1 MHANERN
8 DPSRTAL
15 LSGAPGRMLVAAATA
30 LLLATL
36 IASSTAHALMLG
48 EASAQSALG
57 SPLRVVIPITAGGDE
72 LLQPGCFSVGPAPGE
87 GSASLVT
94 ASVNLERAAAPRLVV
109 TTPNAVNEPAIRFSV
124 HAGCEGS
131 TERAYVLLLDP
142 SEAAGAES
150 ATMRQAVREPRQERL
165 SPRPAATRRTPAG
178 PAVAQAPM
186 PRLIEVV
193 DRGPAVAVPAPVTA
207 PETPAEPA
215 VHELAAPAAP
225 GPSPFRQVAATQAS
239 ALPAL
244 SPLPPRAQPVAPSK
258 TGGSYSDWYLVAV
271 ALAIAGVIALVALF
285 TGRRRTPSTPQWTRN
300 PTFIDTRSFTELSAG
315 AVTLPHTHSH
325 AGATTTRGGA
335 ASAKPKS
342 TLSKPAG
349 PSSQSSRPTPTQI
362 DPSAIDTLLDA
373 IDSDFVEERAVREAW
388 AAARSDVEREL
399 DGNAILQAIE
409 AAERDLHLAPPAPAQ
424 AAIERALE
432 DDLLQPQRR
441 HEGKTG
447 LSAAP
452 VGVAARGFEPPA
464 FSRPARPFRDAR
476 SVALLPRPWGR
487 ESPARLSC
495 PGRD

>member
-1 MHANERN
+1 MHATERN
-8 DPSRTAL
+8 DRSRTAL
-15 LSGAPGRMLVAAATA
+15 LNGAPDRMLVAAALA
-30 LLLATL
+30 LVFATL

-109 TTPNAVNEPAIRFSV
+109 TTANAVNEPAIRFSV

-131 TERAYVLLLDP
+131 TERAYVLLLEP
-142 SEAAGAES
+142 SESAGAES
-150 ATMRQAVREPRQERL
+150 ATMRQAEREPRQERA
-165 SPRPAATRRTPAG
+165 PRPAATRRTPAG
-178 PAVAQAPM
+178 PALAQVQM
-186 PRLIEVV
+186 PRLIEVAE
-193 DRGPAVAVPAPVTA
+193 RGPAVAVTA
-207 PETPAEPA
+207 PEPAAEPA
-215 VHELAAPAAP
+215 VHELAVPAAAP
-225 GPSPFRQVAATQAS
+225 GPSPFRQVAAATQAS
-239 ALPAL
+239 TLPAL
-244 SPLPPRAQPVAPSK
+244 APLPPRAQPVAPSK

-271 ALAIAGVIALVALF
+271 GLAMAGVIALIALL
-285 TGRRRTPSTPQWTRN
+285 TGRRRTPRAPEWTRN
-300 PTFIDTRSFTELSAG
+300 PTFLDTRSFTELSAG
-315 AVTLPHTHSH
+315 AVTLPHTRSQ
-325 AGATTTRGGA
+325 AGATTTRGRT

-342 TLSKPAG
+342 TTLSRPAG

-441 HEGKTG
+441 H
-447 LSAAP
+447 
-452 VGVAARGFEPPA
+452 
-464 FSRPARPFRDAR
+464 
-476 SVALLPRPWGR
+476 
-487 ESPARLSC
+487 
-495 PGRD
+495 

>member
-1 MHANERN
+1 MHATERN
-8 DPSRTAL
+8 DRSRTAV
-15 LSGAPGRMLVAAATA
+15 LSSAPGRMLVAAATA
-30 LLLATL
+30 LLIATL

-72 LLQPGCFSVGPAPGE
+72 LLRPGCFSVGPAPGE

-142 SEAAGAES
+142 AES
-150 ATMRQAVREPRQERL
+150 AGAQSAMMEGQAVREPRQERL
-165 SPRPAATRRTPAG
+165 APRPAATRRTPAG
-178 PAVAQAPM
+178 PALAQAQM

-193 DRGPAVAVPAPVTA
+193 DRGPAVTASATASATA

-215 VHELAAPAAP
+215 AHELAAPAAAP
-225 GPSPFRQVAATQAS
+225 APSPFRQVTATQAS
-239 ALPAL
+239 PLPAL
-244 SPLPPRAQPVAPSK
+244 SPLPPRVQPVAPTK
-258 TGGSYSDWYLVAV
+258 TAASYSDWYLVAV
-271 ALAIAGVIALVALF
+271 ALAIAGAIAFVALL
-285 TGRRRTPSTPQWTRN
+285 TGRRRTPSAPQWTRN
-300 PTFIDTRSFTELSAG
+300 PTFLDTQSFTELSAG
-315 AVTLPHTHSH
+315 AVTLPHTRSR
-325 AGATTTRGGA
+325 AGAPTTRQGT

-342 TLSKPAG
+342 TTLSRPVE
-349 PSSQSSRPTPTQI
+349 PNSQSSRPTPTQI

-432 DDLLQPQRR
+432 DDLLQPPRR
-441 HEGKTG
+441 H
-447 LSAAP
+447 
-452 VGVAARGFEPPA
+452 
-464 FSRPARPFRDAR
+464 
-476 SVALLPRPWGR
+476 
-487 ESPARLSC
+487 
-495 PGRD
+495 

>member
-1 MHANERN
+1 MHATERN
-8 DPSRTAL
+8 DRSRTAL
-15 LSGAPGRMLVAAATA
+15 LNGAPGRSLVAAAMA
-30 LLLATL
+30 SLLATL

-109 TTPNAVNEPAIRFSV
+109 TTATAVNEPAIRFSV

-142 SEAAGAES
+142 SESTGAES
-150 ATMRQAVREPRQERL
+150 ATVRQAVREPRQERL
-165 SPRPAATRRTPAG
+165 APRPAAMRRTPAG
-178 PAVAQAPM
+178 PALAQAQM
-186 PRLIEVV
+186 PRLIEVAE
-193 DRGPAVAVPAPVTA
+193 RGPALAETV
-207 PETPAEPA
+207 PETAAEPA
-215 VHELAAPAAP
+215 VHELAAPAAAP
-225 GPSPFRQVAATQAS
+225 GPSPFRQVAAATEAS
-239 ALPAL
+239 PLPAL
-244 SPLPPRAQPVAPSK
+244 APLPPRVQPVAPSK

-271 ALAIAGVIALVALF
+271 ALAIAGVIALIFLL
-285 TGRRRTPSTPQWTRN
+285 TGRRRTPSAPQWTRN
-300 PTFIDTRSFTELSAG
+300 PTFLDTRSFTELSAG

-335 ASAKPKS
+335 ASTKPKS
-342 TLSKPAG
+342 TTVSRPAG
-349 PSSQSSRPTPTQI
+349 PASQSSRPTPTQI

-432 DDLLQPQRR
+432 DDLLQPQQR
-441 HEGKTG
+441 H
-447 LSAAP
+447 
-452 VGVAARGFEPPA
+452 
-464 FSRPARPFRDAR
+464 
-476 SVALLPRPWGR
+476 
-487 ESPARLSC
+487 
-495 PGRD
+495 